1 MLCAWIY
8 KYSGR
13 IDESWTDIGIFINTE
28 MMKQVANALFRM
40 SFSETGQDAKW
51 LSESFKNEISPT

>member
-1 MLCAWIY
+1 L
-8 KYSGR
+8 GR
-13 IDESWTDIGIFINTE
+13 IDESWTDKGIFINTE

>member
-1 MLCAWIY
+1 MYMDLY

-13 IDESWTDIGIFINTE
+13 IDDSWTDVGIFISTDK
-28 MMKQVANALFRM
+28 MRQVANALFRM
-40 SFSETGQDAKW
+40 CFLETGQHAKW